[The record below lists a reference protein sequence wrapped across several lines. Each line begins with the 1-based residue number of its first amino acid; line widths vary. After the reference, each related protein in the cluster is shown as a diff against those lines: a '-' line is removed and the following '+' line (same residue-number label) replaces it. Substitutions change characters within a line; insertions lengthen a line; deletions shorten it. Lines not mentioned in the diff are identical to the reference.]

1 MENIKVYG
9 IDLDIFNDDY
19 FDDERLFSDLSK
31 EEFIEESERQGLVW
45 SLEGFEKGFNEGDI
59 NSDKIIIKILQN

>member
-9 IDLDIFNDDY
+9 IDVDEEKCPDSPNSLNNDA
-19 FDDERLFSDLSK
+19 
-31 EEFIEESERQGLVW
+31 FIEEAERQGLVW

>member
-9 IDLDIFNDDY
+9 INIDIFYTEDE
-19 FDDERLFSDLSK
+19 ERLFSDLSK
-31 EEFIEESERQGLVW
+31 EEFIEEAEKQGLVW